1 MGNVKLE
8 IFNRSPQ
15 VLHTI
20 ESQINTMDLHCAS
33 TCKCTSP
40 IHMCM
45 YIAIHMCMYIATRSK
60 HANNNESKGF

>member
-45 YIAIHMCMYIATRSK
+45 YIATRSE
-60 HANNNESKGF
+60 HANNNDSKGF

>member
-33 TCKCTSP
+33 KCKCTSP
-40 IHMCM
+40 IHMN
-45 YIAIHMCMYIATRSK
+45 MYIATRSK
-60 HANNNESKGF
+60 HANNNDSKGF

>member
-1 MGNVKLE
+1 MANVKLE

-45 YIAIHMCMYIATRSK
+45 YIATRSK
-60 HANNNESKGF
+60 HANNNDSKGF

>member
-40 IHMCM
+40 IN
-45 YIAIHMCMYIATRSK
+45 MCMYIATRSK
-60 HANNNESKGF
+60 HANNNDSKGF